1 MDTDDL
7 VLFTETVADRFLDI
21 FSDDFQL
28 KSEYKNTEIFKK
40 HIVDILKNY
49 KIRLQIIKTSKQNVI
64 SGEYFV
70 GNNSII
76 LNIPVRRV
84 SLQEF
89 MNALLHEFAH
99 FIVEF
104 QVPGIFN
111 PRTEDDLRGY
121 TLPINED
128 LKNPYKLFGLF
139 LEKNRSSLWMS
150 NMLKHWTQAHE
161 RSNWAFSI
169 AYDIYNENRLY
180 TSLTIK
186 TLIDSHLE
194 CWKKYHADRKNL
206 KYLDDYMRK
215 FKTNS
220 ELTFFAIIF
229 YRQELLSRRELIRD
243 LILNTSKLINLV
255 EKYYRRISGILHNTK
270 NSQTYLQF

>member
-1 MDTDDL
+1 MKVDDL

-28 KSEYKNTEIFKK
+28 KSEYKNTKVFEK
-40 HIVDILKNY
+40 HIIDILKNY
-49 KIRLQIIKTSKQNVI
+49 KISLHIIKTSKQNVI
-64 SGEYFV
+64 SGEYIAQ
-70 GNNSII
+70 NNSII
-76 LNIPVRRV
+76 LNVPVRRV

-89 MNALLHEFAH
+89 MNVLLHEFAH
-99 FIVEF
+99 FIIEF

-111 PRTEDDLRGY
+111 PRTKGDLRGY
-121 TLPINED
+121 SLPVGED

-139 LEKNRSSLWMS
+139 LEKKNSSLWMN
-150 NMLKHWTQAHE
+150 NMLEYWTQAHE

-169 AYDIYNENRLY
+169 AYDIYNENKLY
-180 TSLTIK
+180 SSLAIK

-194 CWKKYHADRKNL
+194 CWKKYHADKNNL
-206 KYLDDYMRK
+206 KYLDEYMNK
-215 FKTNS
+215 FKTTS

-229 YRQELLSRRELIRD
+229 YRQELLSKKELSRKLALNVPR
-243 LILNTSKLINLV
+243 LIELV
-255 EKYYRRISGILHNTK
+255 EKYYRRIGGILHNIK